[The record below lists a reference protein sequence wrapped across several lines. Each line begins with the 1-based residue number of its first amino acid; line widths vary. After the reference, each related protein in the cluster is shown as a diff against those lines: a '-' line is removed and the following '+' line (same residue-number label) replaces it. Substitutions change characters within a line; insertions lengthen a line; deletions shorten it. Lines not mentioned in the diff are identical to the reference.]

1 MSRIHRLFA
10 ASALVLVFIAGLP
23 GCGDKGPTTPTAGV
37 TPTPAP
43 TAQPTATPPPA
54 VSPTLPQSC
63 RSLPPT
69 SGSPSGCVRGTPSF
83 LNRVKDAVNSTI
95 GATYRDPQTNA
106 TFEIVQGNGRIQV
119 ASAYLKTVA
128 DALDR
133 QGVCAVY
140 DGEEIWVSD
149 GGGYNEHYDIITA
162 EGFSWTNYAVTC
174 RPALPMPRLPPAPPV
189 RDPDCRNLPPSAF
202 TFCTRDSSAYE
213 GDAWDAQDLVIAEDR
228 ARPMPQIFNFNQRFN
243 SSTEYGYRIV
253 DEPLY
258 ISEILKKLKGKGF
271 CAIYDGDE
279 FLVKRNNVFSDHFD
293 MIRADGFAIRT
304 YASTCRDAAF

>member
-1 MSRIHRLFA
+1 MA
-10 ASALVLVFIAGLP
+10 FIFLA
-23 GCGDKGPTTPTAGV
+23 GCGGKDTPTGPVAGA
-37 TPTPAP
+37 PTPVP

-63 RSLPPT
+63 RSLPAT
-69 SGSPSGCVRGTPSF
+69 GGSPSGCVRGTPNF

-95 GATYRDPQTNA
+95 GAAYRDPNTNA
-106 TFEIVQGNGRIQV
+106 TFEIVQGDGKIQV
-119 ASAYLKTVA
+119 ASAYLKAVA

-149 GGGYNEHYDIITA
+149 GGGYNEHYDIMTA
-162 EGFSWTNYAVTC
+162 EGFSYTNYTVTC

-202 TFCTRDSSAYE
+202 TFCTKDSATYD
-213 GDAWDAQDLVIAEDR
+213 GDAFDAQDLVIAEDR
-228 ARPMPQIFNFNQRFN
+228 ARPAPQIFNFNERFGGGAD
-243 SSTEYGYRIV
+243 YGYRITN
-253 DEPLY
+253 EPLY
-258 ISEILKKLKGKGF
+258 ISEILKKLKAKGF

-279 FLVKRNNVFSDHFD
+279 FLVKRNNVFADHFD
-293 MIRADGFAIRT
+293 MIRADGFAIRSYT
-304 YASTCRDAAF
+304 ATCRDATF